1 MSVKVVATGV
11 FDIIHIGHAHFLN
24 AAKEH
29 GDHLTVIIA
38 NDTTVRK
45 MKGEPILSDER
56 RAEVVLQL
64 KPVNEVVIGRT
75 GDMLDII
82 VEDIKPDVIALG
94 FDQRLFTRRELEKK
108 LLERGLEVKVV
119 RLKEMEQD
127 LAGSRKIISKIL
139 KIYRKKYSSE

>member
-1 MSVKVVATGV
+1 MKVVATGV
-11 FDIIHIGHAHFLN
+11 FDIIHMGHAHFLN

-29 GDHLTVIIA
+29 GDHLTVIVA
-38 NDTTVRK
+38 NDATVRK

-56 RAEVVLQL
+56 RSEVVSQL
-64 KPVNEVVIGRT
+64 KPVDEVVIGRT

-82 VEDIKPDVIALG
+82 VDEIKPDVIALG
-94 FDQRLFTRRELEKK
+94 FDQRLFTTKELEAK
-108 LLERGLEVKVV
+108 LSDRGLEVKVV

-139 KIYRKKYSSE
+139 KIYRKKYNSE

>member
-1 MSVKVVATGV
+1 MKVVATGV
-11 FDIIHIGHAHFLN
+11 FDIIHMGHAHFLN

-29 GDHLTVIIA
+29 GDHLIVIVA
-38 NDTTVRK
+38 NDATVRK
-45 MKGEPILSDER
+45 MKGEPILSDKR

-64 KPVNEVVIGRT
+64 KPVNEVVIGRS

-82 VEDIKPDVIALG
+82 VEDIKPDIIALG
-94 FDQRLFTRRELEKK
+94 FDQRLFTRRELEEK

>member
-1 MSVKVVATGV
+1 MKVVATGV

-29 GDHLTVIIA
+29 GDFLTVIVA

>member
-1 MSVKVVATGV
+1 MKVVATGV

-82 VEDIKPDVIALG
+82 VEDVIALG

>member
-1 MSVKVVATGV
+1 MKVVATGV
-11 FDIIHIGHAHFLN
+11 FDLIHIGHAHFLN
-24 AAKEH
+24 AAKDH
-29 GDHLTVIIA
+29 GDHLTVIVA
-38 NDTTVRK
+38 NDATVRK
-45 MKGEPILSDER
+45 MKGEPILSDKR

-82 VEDIKPDVIALG
+82 VEEIKPDVIALG
-94 FDQRLFTRRELEKK
+94 FDQRLFTRNELESK
-108 LLERGLEVKVV
+108 LFDRGLIVKVV
-119 RLKEMEQD
+119 RLEEMEQD

>member
-1 MSVKVVATGV
+1 MKVVATGV
-11 FDIIHIGHAHFLN
+11 FDLIHIGHAHFLN
-24 AAKEH
+24 AAKDH
-29 GDHLTVIIA
+29 GDHLTVIVA
-38 NDTTVRK
+38 NDATVRK
-45 MKGEPILSDER
+45 MKGEPILSDQR

-82 VEDIKPDVIALG
+82 VEEIKPDVIALG
-94 FDQRLFTRRELEKK
+94 FDQRLFTRNELESK
-108 LLERGLEVKVV
+108 LFERGLRVKVV
-119 RLKEMEQD
+119 RLEEMEQD

>member
-1 MSVKVVATGV
+1 MKVVATGV

-29 GDHLTVIIA
+29 GTHLTVIVA

-45 MKGEPILSDER
+45 MKGEPILSDKR
-56 RAEVVLQL
+56 RAEVVLQI
-64 KPVNEVVIGRT
+64 KPVDEVVIGRT
-75 GDMLDII
+75 GNMLDII

-94 FDQRLFTRRELEKK
+94 FDQRLFTTKELENK
-108 LLERGLEVKVV
+108 LSDRGLDVKVV

-139 KIYRKKYSSE
+139 KIYQKKYRSE

>member
-1 MSVKVVATGV
+1 VKVVATGV

-24 AAKEH
+24 SAKKH
-29 GDHLTVIIA
+29 GDSLTVIVA
-38 NDTTVRK
+38 NDETVRK
-45 MKGEPILSDER
+45 MKGEPILSDKR

-64 KPVNEVVIGRT
+64 KPVDEVVIGRT

-82 VEDIKPDVIALG
+82 VEEIKPDVIALG
-94 FDQRLFTRRELEKK
+94 FDQRLFTRKK
-108 LLERGLEVKVV
+108 LEDKLLDRGLKIKVV
-119 RLKEMEQD
+119 RLEEMEQD

>member
-1 MSVKVVATGV
+1 MKVVATGV

-24 AAKEH
+24 AAKEY
-29 GDHLTVIIA
+29 GDNLTVIVA
-38 NDTTVRK
+38 NDATVRK

-82 VEDIKPDVIALG
+82 VEDIKPDIIALG
-94 FDQRLFTRRELEKK
+94 FDQRLFTRRELEEK
-108 LLERGLEVKVV
+108 LLERGLEVKVI

>member
-1 MSVKVVATGV
+1 MKVVATGV

-29 GDHLTVIIA
+29 GNHLTVIIA

>member
-1 MSVKVVATGV
+1 MKVVATGV

-24 AAKEH
+24 AAKEY
-29 GDHLTVIIA
+29 GDHLTVIVA
-38 NDTTVRK
+38 NDATVRK

-82 VEDIKPDVIALG
+82 VEDIKPDIIALG
-94 FDQRLFTRRELEKK
+94 FDQRLFTRSELEEK

>member
-1 MSVKVVATGV
+1 MKVVATGV

-29 GDHLTVIIA
+29 GDFLTVIVA

-82 VEDIKPDVIALG
+82 VEDIKPDIIALG
-94 FDQRLFTRRELEKK
+94 FDQRLFTRRELEEK

>member
-1 MSVKVVATGV
+1 MKVVATGV

-29 GDHLTVIIA
+29 GDHLTVIVA
-38 NDTTVRK
+38 NDATVRK
-45 MKGEPILSDER
+45 MKGEPILSDQR
-56 RAEVVLQL
+56 RSEVVLQL
-64 KPVNEVVIGRT
+64 KPVDEVVIGRT

-94 FDQRLFTRRELEKK
+94 FDQRLFTRKELEAK
-108 LLERGLEVKVV
+108 LLERGLQVKVV

>member
-1 MSVKVVATGV
+1 MKVVATGV

-56 RAEVVLQL
+56 RGEVVLQL

-82 VEDIKPDVIALG
+82 VEDIKPDIIALG
-94 FDQRLFTRRELEKK
+94 FDQRLFTRSELEEK

>member
-1 MSVKVVATGV
+1 MKVVATGV

-29 GDHLTVIIA
+29 GDHLTVIVA
-38 NDTTVRK
+38 NDATVRK
-45 MKGEPILSDER
+45 MKGEPILSDQR
-56 RAEVVLQL
+56 RSEVVLQL
-64 KPVNEVVIGRT
+64 KPVDEVVIGRT

-94 FDQRLFTRRELEKK
+94 FDQRLFTRKELEVK
-108 LLERGLEVKVV
+108 LLERGLQVKVV